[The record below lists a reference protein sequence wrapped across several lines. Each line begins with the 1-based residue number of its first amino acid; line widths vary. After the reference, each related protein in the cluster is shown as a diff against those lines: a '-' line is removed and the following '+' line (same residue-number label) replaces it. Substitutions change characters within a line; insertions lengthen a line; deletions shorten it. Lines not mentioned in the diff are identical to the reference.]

1 MNSMPV
7 TEADLH
13 AYVDGVLS
21 EARHE
26 EIAAYLA
33 SHPEELARVNAY
45 RAQNE
50 GLRHLFSPVLDEP
63 VPAGIAAGITAD
75 MADGVAHRHGLH
87 TRIAASVLI
96 ALAGG
101 IIGWILHGATTPA
114 GMVAQGGRLTG
125 ERPVQ
130 VAALAHEAAVAH
142 LVYTPDARRPVE
154 IGADQEEQLVKW
166 LTKRTGADMHPPKLG
181 KLGYELVGGR
191 LLPGDSGKPDA
202 QFMYQDADGRRL
214 TLYVSTDQEANR
226 DTGFRFARQGEVNVF
241 YWIDG
246 RFGYALSGG
255 IDKGELARIAD
266 TVYDQLNRR

>member
-1 MNSMPV
+1 MSAMPV

-21 EARHE
+21 DARRDE
-26 EIAAYLA
+26 VDAYLA
-33 SHPEELARVNAY
+33 LRPEEQARVQAY
-45 RAQNE
+45 REQNE
-50 GLRHLFSPVLDEP
+50 ALRALFSPVLDEP
-63 VPAGIAAGITAD
+63 LPS
-75 MADGVAHRHGLH
+75 
-87 TRIAASVLI
+87 RIAAVMDTRRDRYVRWAAAVLI
-96 ALAGG
+96 AFAGG
-101 IIGWILHGATTPA
+101 ATGWMLHGVTQPADLLARGAESHERAVTVAT
-114 GMVAQGGRLTG
+114 
-125 ERPVQ
+125 
-130 VAALAHEAAVAH
+130 LAHEAAVAH

-202 QFMYQDADGRRL
+202 QFMYQDAAGRRL
-214 TLYVSTDQEANR
+214 TLYVSTDQQKNR

-246 RFGYALSGG
+246 RFGYALSADIG
-255 IDKGELARIAD
+255 KGELTRIAYV
-266 TVYDQLNRR
+266 VYDQLNSQPR

>member
-1 MNSMPV
+1 MNAMPV

-21 EARHE
+21 DARRG

-33 SHPEELARVNAY
+33 SRPEELDRVNAY
-45 RAQNE
+45 RRQNDA
-50 GLRHLFSPVLDEP
+50 LRALFAPVLDEP
-63 VPAGIAAGITAD
+63 VPS
-75 MADGVAHRHGLH
+75 
-87 TRIAASVLI
+87 RIAAAMHSRHDRHVQWAAAVLI
-96 ALAGG
+96 ALAGAAA
-101 IIGWILHGATTPA
+101 GWMLRGAAQPA
-114 GMVAQGGRLTG
+114 DLLARGTVNG
-125 ERPVQ
+125 ERAVT
-130 VAALAHEAAVAH
+130 VATLAHEAAVAH

-191 LLPGDSGKPDA
+191 LLPGDSGKPAA

-214 TLYVSTDQEANR
+214 TLYVSTDQARNG
-226 DTGFRFARQGEVNVF
+226 DTGFRFARQGGVNVF

-246 RFGYALSGG
+246 RFGYALSAG
-255 IDKGELARIAD
+255 ITRDELTRVAYA
-266 TVYDQLNRR
+266 VYDQLNVH

>member
-21 EARHE
+21 DARRE
-26 EIAAYLA
+26 EVAAYLA
-33 SHPEELARVNAY
+33 SRPEELQRVNAY
-45 RAQNE
+45 RAQNDA
-50 GLRHLFSPVLDEP
+50 LRALFSPVLDEP
-63 VPAGIAAGITAD
+63 VPSAISANIKVGYG
-75 MADGVAHRHGLH
+75 RHA
-87 TRIAASVLI
+87 RIAASVLI

-101 IIGWILHGATTPA
+101 AAGWMLHGAMQPA
-114 GMVAQGGRLTG
+114 ALMAQAAKFG

-130 VAALAHEAAVAH
+130 VAGLAHEAAVAH

-166 LTKRTGADMHPPKLG
+166 LTRRTGADMHPPKLG

-255 IDKGELARIAD
+255 IDKGELARVAD
-266 TVYDQLNRR
+266 VVYDQLTRR